1 MKQGLQDCSP
11 IPLSQKPPWQHLSSN
26 PSRDFHWPAG
36 STVTGTWCKCRLNID
51 SQRLQDPPKRLVVGN
66 PWQGVADIA
75 NSSLRCHQTLCSN
88 SELWIP
94 LQDFLRHTVHV
105 AANILCLSCLSSIRT
120 HMSSARLRTRHKN
133 LLSLLILSYPGRHCA
148 PLPNF
153 GYISKKLSTDLKQ
166 PTQWI
171 NPSHFGLTSLATPDS
186 ASTFAHGDSSKHID
200 AGAQHWLASGSCDAS
215 ESWES
220 SEPSTFTA

>member
-1 MKQGLQDCSP
+1 MYTEHWQPAPPGSSQTAGRWQPVTASGGHSQQQP
-11 IPLSQKPPWQHLSSN
+11 PLSIPTLTRLCAQIQSFESH
-26 PSRDFHWPAG
+26 
-36 STVTGTWCKCRLNID
+36 CKTFWG
-51 SQRLQDPPKRLVVGN
+51 K
-66 PWQGVADIA
+66 
-75 NSSLRCHQTLCSN
+75 
-88 SELWIP
+88 
-94 LQDFLRHTVHV
+94 HV

-120 HMSSARLRTRHKN
+120 HISSARLRTRHKN

>member
-1 MKQGLQDCSP
+1 MILNWICPPNLLDLLKTMVKSSQAVKCS
-11 IPLSQKPPWQHLSSN
+11 ILLMS
-26 PSRDFHWPAG
+26 
-36 STVTGTWCKCRLNID
+36 
-51 SQRLQDPPKRLVVGN
+51 
-66 PWQGVADIA
+66 
-75 NSSLRCHQTLCSN
+75 
-88 SELWIP
+88 
-94 LQDFLRHTVHV
+94 FL
-105 AANILCLSCLSSIRT
+105 LFCLSCLSSIRT
-120 HMSSARLRTRHKN
+120 HISSARLRTRHKN